1 MDLKVLDNINKIPN
15 LKIGDLIYLQD
26 FAAHIYEGLDS
37 NKLMLAMIV
46 NIERNILKKFVDGGI
61 KRLKKDLSKEDYDI
75 IKDYDVVYT
84 VVCQN
89 KILEV
94 TVADINF
101 HKK

>member
-1 MDLKVLDNINKIPN
+1 MDSKVSDNIKKVPN
-15 LKIGDLIYLQD
+15 LKIGDLIYLHD
-26 FAAHIYEGLDS
+26 FSAHVYEELDC

-46 NIERNILKKFVDGGI
+46 NIEKNILKKFIDGGI
-61 KRLKKDLSKEDYDI
+61 KRLKKDLPKEDYDI

>member
-1 MDLKVLDNINKIPN
+1 MDSKVSDNIEKVPN
-15 LKIGDLIYLQD
+15 LKIGDLIYLHK
-26 FAAHIYEGLDS
+26 FSAHIYEDLDR

-46 NIERNILKKFVDGGI
+46 NIDRDVLKKFIDGGI
-61 KRLKKDLSKEDYDI
+61 KRLKKDLSKKDYDI

>member
-1 MDLKVLDNINKIPN
+1 MDLKVSGKINKIPI
-15 LKIGDLIYLQD
+15 LQIGDLIYLHD
-26 FAAHIYEGLDS
+26 FAAHVYEGLNS

-46 NIERNILKKFVDGGI
+46 NIEKNILKKFVDGGI
-61 KRLKKDLSKEDYDI
+61 KRLKKDLSKEDYEI

-94 TVADINF
+94 TVADIDF
-101 HKK
+101 DKK

>member
-1 MDLKVLDNINKIPN
+1 MSDNINKIPT

-26 FAAHIYEGLDS
+26 FAAHVYEGLND

-46 NIERNILKKFVDGGI
+46 NIEKNILKKFVDGGI

-94 TVADINF
+94 TVADIDF
-101 HKK
+101 DKK